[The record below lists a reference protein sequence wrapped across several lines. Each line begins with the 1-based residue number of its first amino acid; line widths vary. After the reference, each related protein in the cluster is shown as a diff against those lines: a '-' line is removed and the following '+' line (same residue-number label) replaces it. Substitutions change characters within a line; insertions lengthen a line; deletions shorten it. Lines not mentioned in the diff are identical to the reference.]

1 MAKKVRK
8 TKDRIVVLFFKV
20 EKEEN
25 LVVSRP
31 TRLGDCGYLHGGI
44 LRGCWYRRLTA
55 KENNHIGEG
64 GNDEREK
71 DQVDHK
77 ILEKGVLH
85 QGSICQGENIAGKLG
100 ESEGDLRL
108 AG

>member
-31 TRLGDCGYLHGGI
+31 TRLGERNQLSY
-44 LRGCWYRRLTA
+44 
-55 KENNHIGEG
+55 EG
-64 GNDEREK
+64 RSFRE
-71 DQVDHK
+71 
-77 ILEKGVLH
+77 GV
-85 QGSICQGENIAGKLG
+85 QS
-100 ESEGDLRL
+100 
-108 AG
+108 